1 MRNTLCKM
9 FYFYFFIIYLYYHFF
24 LGYLPETEY
33 LLYASHVQYSS
44 LLCWHTQFRQTPKW
58 HLEYLQANQ
67 YSFFDMIGAM
77 IGHLYLASFIVY
89 IFQLLYYF
97 FVKAA
102 MAYMSKP
109 KHIDIIIKNSCLR
122 AVENVF
128 YLDGQSLL
136 MHKGWV
142 NHSLQGQG
150 ASSKY
155 PHI

>member
-1 MRNTLCKM
+1 
-9 FYFYFFIIYLYYHFF
+9 
-24 LGYLPETEY
+24 
-33 LLYASHVQYSS
+33 
-44 LLCWHTQFRQTPKW
+44 
-58 HLEYLQANQ
+58 
-67 YSFFDMIGAM
+67 MIGAM

-109 KHIDIIIKNSCLR
+109 KHIDIIIKNTCLR

-136 MHKGWV
+136 MHKG
-142 NHSLQGQG
+142 
-150 ASSKY
+150 
-155 PHI
+155 